1 MHIKIK
7 LVVLRTIATAKI
19 IPQEKEYFMRQ
30 CVYKRYTKTN
40 FYKDILVRIFY
51 IFIYIYTH
59 TCIYIYIYTHTH
71 TYVNVY
77 IYISL
82 CDLSQIPYNYTVE
95 VTNRFKR

>member
-51 IFIYIYTH
+51 IFIYIYIHTH
-59 TCIYIYIYTHTH
+59 AYIYIYTHTH
-71 TYVNVY
+71 ICICVY
-77 IYISL
+77 IYL
-82 CDLSQIPYNYTVE
+82 LM
-95 VTNRFKR
+95 